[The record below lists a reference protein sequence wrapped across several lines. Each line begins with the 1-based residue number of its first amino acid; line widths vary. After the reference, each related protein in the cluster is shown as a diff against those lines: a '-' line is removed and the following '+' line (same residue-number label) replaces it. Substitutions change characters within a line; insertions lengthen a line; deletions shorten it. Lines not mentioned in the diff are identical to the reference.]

1 MNEFKEI
8 TMFAFPEHFSHSAK
22 AGLDAQLA
30 LMASLTNKTFESVEK
45 FIDLNLNVARSSL
58 AETSNVAK
66 QLMTAKDPQEFFSLT
81 SSHAKPN
88 AEKALAYSREV
99 ATLASHVQAEF
110 SKAAEEQF
118 TEANRKVLSL
128 VEEVSKNAP
137 AGSENA
143 VAVLKSMIGNANASY
158 EQLAKTTK
166 QSVEAME
173 SNMSQAMT
181 QFTHAA
187 EKAMPKAKK

>member
-1 MNEFKEI
+1 
-8 TMFAFPEHFSHSAK
+8 MFAFPEHLSHSAK
-22 AGLDAQLA
+22 AGFDAQIA
-30 LMASLTNKTFESVEK
+30 LMSSLTSKTFESVEK
-45 FIDLNLNVARSSL
+45 FIDLNLSVARNSL
-58 AETSNVAK
+58 SETSHVAK
-66 QLMTAKDPQEFFSLT
+66 QLMSAKDPQEFFSLT

-99 ATLASHVQAEF
+99 VTLASHVQAEF
-110 SKAAEEQF
+110 TKAAEEQF

-137 AGSENA
+137 AGSENS
-143 VAVLKSMIGNANASY
+143 VAVLKSIIGNANASY
-158 EQLAKTTK
+158 EQLAKATK

-173 SNMSQAMT
+173 NNLNQAMS